1 MKHKHA
7 DGSPCKADKHIVIT
21 IGKATYRLT
30 DCPDNIAEFK
40 RVLSA
45 KHIPGIG
52 ETRSGAEIYKAAYR
66 NQTRTQATPA
76 EYKRVMAELTA
87 SGDYQEYH
95 MEQNEPEV
103 SDYSHYDWYNLIP
116 SFTERI
122 AA

>member
-1 MKHKHA
+1 MRHKHA
-7 DGSPCKADKHIVIT
+7 DGSECKADKHIVIT
-21 IGKATYRLT
+21 IGKASYKVL
-30 DCPDNIAEFK
+30 DCPDNIAELH
-40 RVLSA
+40 RQLRLSA
-45 KHIPGIG
+45 SRG
-52 ETRSGAEIYKAAYR
+52 RSGREEYASLYKS
-66 NQTRTQATPA
+66 QTRTQATPA